1 MAAEYTDT
9 LSDGS
14 IIITYLNGTV
24 AQFLTTGETRYIK
37 SPEYFYGD
45 VQRQDFADGSFAL
58 LFPKNRTV
66 RVFPAPIPET
76 ASKKDRSVAL
86 FYFDKFSNGTVTKH
100 FQNGTVATYHNGIF
114 IRYESKPQS
123 FYSEQDF

>member
-1 MAAEYTDT
+1 
-9 LSDGS
+9 
-14 IIITYLNGTV
+14 
-24 AQFLTTGETRYIK
+24 
-37 SPEYFYGD
+37 
-45 VQRQDFADGSFAL
+45 
-58 LFPKNRTV
+58 V

-76 ASKKDRSVAL
+76 ASKKEKYLAL
-86 FYFDKFSNGTVTKH
+86 FYFDKFSNGTVTKY